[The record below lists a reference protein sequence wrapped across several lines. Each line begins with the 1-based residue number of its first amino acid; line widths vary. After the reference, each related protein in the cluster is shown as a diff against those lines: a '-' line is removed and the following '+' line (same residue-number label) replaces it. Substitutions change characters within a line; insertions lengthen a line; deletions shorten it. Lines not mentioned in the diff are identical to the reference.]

1 MAKHVYLV
9 VDCSTPLCG
18 TMCVLRYEG
27 LYEGAKELVKTSST
41 EFDYQCAKCGQTR
54 RYRIEETRIELFDSA
69 PVPEW
74 PNGIP
79 PMRN

>member
-9 VDCSTPLCG
+9 VDCATQLCG
-18 TMCVLRYEG
+18 TLGVLRYEG
-27 LYEGAKELVKTSST
+27 LNEGHKELVEISPT
-41 EFDYQCAKCGQTR
+41 EFDYQCANCGQTW
-54 RYRIEETRIELFDSA
+54 RYRIEETRTELFDSA

-79 PMRN
+79 PIRN